1 MSLTNVISVGYLPRP
16 LARKTPKCSECPDC
30 SRRVCPLPT
39 EFYPTVPRYSEV
51 SYEYEE
57 LGFQLLSHATMRNRP
72 LRAFAAVCN
81 RKVGNGSVRSPQQPH
96 LRLSCLLGTLLLL
109 DVGRNASQG
118 RPRGLSMTDPYTLV
132 RKASR
137 LRKYLDVVG
146 PFHVSFR
153 GSPSSFAR
161 KRTIRF
167 LR

>member
-1 MSLTNVISVGYLPRP
+1 MSLTNVISAGYLPRP

-51 SYEYEE
+51 SHEYEE

-72 LRAFAAVCN
+72 LHAFAA
-81 RKVGNGSVRSPQQPH
+81 VRSPQQPH

-118 RPRGLSMTDPYTLV
+118 RPRGLGMTDPYTLV